1 MYLSRITLHTAQ
13 LVPSQLLHLV
23 ERGEYVMHQ
32 WLWKLFPGGK
42 ERQFLYR
49 REELQ
54 GAFRFFVLSQE
65 RPAESAIFDVQCRP
79 FAPELSVGQILR
91 FTLRA
96 NPTICKAGKRHDLL
110 MEAKRQVKTQ
120 PDSQDI
126 WTYQQQ
132 AALEWLSRQGEQN
145 GFSLRE
151 ASVDA
156 YRQQQIR
163 REKSRQMIQFSSV
176 DYAGVLVVNN
186 PVLFLQRLVQ
196 GYGKSRAFGCGMMLI
211 KPGDSE

>member
-32 WLWKLFPGGK
+32 WLWELFPGGK

-54 GAFRFFVLSQE
+54 GVFRFFVLSQE

-120 PDSQDI
+120 PDSRDI

>member
-1 MYLSRITLHTAQ
+1 MYLSRITLHTSELSPA
-13 LVPSQLLHLV
+13 QLLHLV

-32 WLWKLFPGGK
+32 WLWDLFPGGK

-54 GAFRFFVLSQE
+54 GAFRFFVLSQA

-79 FAPELSVGQILR
+79 FAPELNVGQLLR

-120 PDSQDI
+120 PDSRDI
-126 WTYQQQ
+126 WIYQQQ
-132 AALEWLSRQGEQN
+132 RALEWVSRQGEQN

-156 YRQQQIR
+156 YRQQRIR

-176 DYAGVLVVNN
+176 DYTGVLVVNN
-186 PVLFLQRLVQ
+186 PVLFLQRLAQ
-196 GYGKSRAFGCGMMLI
+196 GYGKSRAFGCGMMMI
-211 KPGDSE
+211 KPGDDA

>member
-1 MYLSRITLHTAQ
+1 MHTSELSPA
-13 LVPSQLLHLV
+13 QLLHLV

-32 WLWKLFPGGK
+32 WLWDLFPGGK

-54 GAFRFFVLSQE
+54 GAFRFFVLSQA

-79 FAPELSVGQILR
+79 FAPELNVGQLLR

-120 PDSQDI
+120 PDSRDI

-132 AALEWLSRQGEQN
+132 RALEWVSRQGEQN

-156 YRQQQIR
+156 YRQQRIR

-176 DYAGVLVVNN
+176 DYTGVLVVNN
-186 PVLFLQRLVQ
+186 PVLFLQRLAQ
-196 GYGKSRAFGCGMMLI
+196 GYGKSRAFGCGMMMI
-211 KPGDSE
+211 KPGDDA

>member
-32 WLWKLFPGGK
+32 WLWELFPGGK

-65 RPAESAIFDVQCRP
+65 RPAESAIFDVQCRL

-120 PDSQDI
+120 PDSRDI

>member
-32 WLWKLFPGGK
+32 WLWELFPGGK

-120 PDSQDI
+120 PDSRDI

-132 AALEWLSRQGEQN
+132 SALEWLSRQGEQN

>member
-1 MYLSRITLHTAQ
+1 
-13 LVPSQLLHLV
+13 
-23 ERGEYVMHQ
+23 
-32 WLWKLFPGGK
+32 LFPGGK

-120 PDSQDI
+120 PDSRDI

>member
-1 MYLSRITLHTAQ
+1 MYLSRITLHTSELSPA
-13 LVPSQLLHLV
+13 QLLHLV

-32 WLWKLFPGGK
+32 WLWDLFPGGK

-54 GAFRFFVLSQE
+54 GAFRFFVLSQA

-79 FAPELSVGQILR
+79 FAPELNVGQLLR

-120 PDSQDI
+120 PDSRDI

-132 AALEWLSRQGEQN
+132 RALEWVSRQGEQN

-211 KPGDSE
+211 KSGDSE

>member
-1 MYLSRITLHTAQ
+1 
-13 LVPSQLLHLV
+13 
-23 ERGEYVMHQ
+23 
-32 WLWKLFPGGK
+32 
-42 ERQFLYR
+42 
-49 REELQ
+49 
-54 GAFRFFVLSQE
+54 
-65 RPAESAIFDVQCRP
+65 
-79 FAPELSVGQILR
+79 
-91 FTLRA
+91 
-96 NPTICKAGKRHDLL
+96 LL

-120 PDSQDI
+120 PDSRDI

>member
-32 WLWKLFPGGK
+32 WLWELFPSGK

-120 PDSQDI
+120 PDSRDI

>member
-32 WLWKLFPGGK
+32 WLWELFPGGK

-120 PDSQDI
+120 PDSRDI

-196 GYGKSRAFGCGMMLI
+196 GYGKSRVFGCGMMLI

>member
-1 MYLSRITLHTAQ
+1 MYLSRITLHTSELSPA
-13 LVPSQLLHLV
+13 QLLHLV

-32 WLWKLFPGGK
+32 WLWDLFPGGK

-120 PDSQDI
+120 PDSRDI